1 MPSESVYTLPRPIDA
16 PSRGHRET
24 TGDWHAALRVY
35 LLTIA
40 GGNLVWE
47 FLQLP
52 LYTIWQT
59 GGWSDVAF
67 AALHCTGGDVLIAL
81 SALMLALLLIG
92 SMHWPD
98 QRFWPVAA
106 LTILLGVL
114 YTLFSEWLNIEI
126 RAAWAYSDKMPVVNL
141 FGFHVG
147 LSPVAQWLVIPGA
160 AFLLISRR
168 QRSPGAWGHRPSR
181 PQP

>member
-59 GGWSDVAF
+59 GDWGDVAF

-81 SALMLALLLIG
+81 AHLGFDVSVNGSGATLGLDVVVGDLGEML
-92 SMHWPD
+92 
-98 QRFWPVAA
+98 
-106 LTILLGVL
+106 
-114 YTLFSEWLNIEI
+114 
-126 RAAWAYSDKMPVVNL
+126 
-141 FGFHVG
+141 VG
-147 LSPVAQWLVIPGA
+147 
-160 AFLLISRR
+160 
-168 QRSPGAWGHRPSR
+168 
-181 PQP
+181 